1 MKLAGDVLEETISP
15 EEKLVTL
22 ELIDLTG
29 RQVEGLETAFSVFY
43 ARTYTC
49 VRILIH

>member
-1 MKLAGDVLEETISP
+1 MKLAGDVLDETISP

-29 RQVEGLETAFSVFY
+29 RQVEGLEIVFSVIY
-43 ARTYTC
+43 RG
-49 VRILIH
+49 